1 MHKLIHIALII
12 CICLLAPAL
21 ATANGVHPLF
31 NLQSTTQ
38 SPFPSDR
45 FTVRDFR
52 QNTNQLV
59 NLPLP
64 DCATHPSDCLDVALL
79 NQLDGFNTQ
88 PRISIPFDGAIDP
101 FTVTSETV
109 FLLRIGNLSDP
120 ADFHPQTIGI
130 NQVVWDPASLTLFVQ
145 SDQHLDQHTS
155 YLLIVTNG
163 VHDAADRGP

>member
-1 MHKLIHIALII
+1 MHKLIHIALIV

-21 ATANGVHPLF
+21 AAANGVHPLF

-64 DCATHPSDCLDVALL
+64 DCTTHPSDCLDVALL
-79 NQLDGFNTQ
+79 NQLDATLLQSPAKLSFFSGSETFLIRRTFIRRLLALIKSYGTQ
-88 PRISIPFDGAIDP
+88 PRSLSLSSQISIWIS
-101 FTVTSETV
+101 TRV
-109 FLLRIGNLSDP
+109 IC
-120 ADFHPQTIGI
+120 
-130 NQVVWDPASLTLFVQ
+130 
-145 SDQHLDQHTS
+145 
-155 YLLIVTNG
+155 
-163 VHDAADRGP
+163 